1 MSEKP
6 FPECTPGN
14 VEAVVAHCRRKGRI
28 LILIQDMPDPD
39 ALASADALRYLIH
52 ERTGKRAT
60 IGYGG
65 ICGRA
70 ENRAMID
77 VLRIPAKRIA
87 VSALDAYTTLCLVD
101 TQPRSGNN
109 LLMSSREADVVLDH
123 HLVPKRR
130 NWTAGFADVRPEYGA
145 TSTLLYEYL
154 LAARLPVSSHM
165 ATALFYG
172 IQSDT
177 QDLGRESC
185 PADVRAYR
193 DLFLIADKA
202 KLARIH
208 HASVPPEYFRML
220 ADGLASSVVAGTT
233 VVSYIPSCT
242 NPDMIPELADRL
254 MRLEGMRAAVCYGV
268 CRGVVY
274 LSARGRDARSNA
286 AKRMRQVVAH
296 LGTGGGHNTMAGG
309 QIPME
314 GDPEKRL
321 ALIHSR
327 ILKTFAPRHKPVS
340 LTDNLPAGPCPYISG
355 KTGEQYKRATGK
367 R

>member
-1 MSEKP
+1 MSEKA
-6 FPECTPGN
+6 FPECTPGK
-14 VEAVVAHCRRKGRI
+14 VEAVLEKCRRPGRI

-39 ALASADALRYLIH
+39 ALACADALRYLIH
-52 ERTGKRAT
+52 ERAGKRAA

-70 ENRAMID
+70 ENRAMMD
-77 VLRIPAKRIA
+77 VLRIPARHIT
-87 VSALDAYTTLCLVD
+87 VQTLDSYKILCLVD

-109 LLMSSREADVVLDH
+109 LLTSSREADVVLDH
-123 HLVPKRR
+123 HLMPKRKK
-130 NWTAGFADVRPEYGA
+130 WTAGFADVHPEYGA

-154 LAARLPVSSHM
+154 LAAGLPISPNM

-177 QDLGRESC
+177 QDLGRESS

-208 HASVPPEYFRML
+208 HAKVPPDYFRML

-233 VVSYIPSCT
+233 VVSYIPSCC

-268 CRGVVY
+268 CDGIVY
-274 LSARGRDARSNA
+274 LSARGRDARTNA
-286 AKRMRQVVAH
+286 AKRMKHVVAR

-309 QIPME
+309 QIPMD

-327 ILKTFAPRHKPVS
+327 ILKTFAPRKQPIP
-340 LTDNLPAGPCPYISG
+340 LTDNLPAGPCPYVSG
-355 KTGEQYKRATGK
+355 KTGIQYNPAPKK
-367 R
+367 K